1 MSERIDAHH
10 HLWRYQRDDYPWIRD
25 DMKVL
30 ATDFLEADLER
41 AASGCKIDGT
51 VAVQARQSVDET
63 LWLLKT
69 AETSR
74 LIRGIVGWAPIAS
87 PEFPELLGNLQIN
100 PKLKGLR
107 HLIQD
112 EPDDEFILR
121 ADFNRGIAEL
131 QRCGLVYDILVFERH
146 LPAAVAFVDRH
157 PNQVF
162 VLDHIG
168 KPRIAHHQL
177 EPWRANIRDL
187 ARRQNVYCK
196 LSGLVTEA
204 DWTKWQPAD
213 LRPYVQVVL
222 DAFGPSRILAGSDW
236 PVCLL
241 AAGYDRWFF
250 TLGQF
255 LASLSA
261 TEQSL
266 IYGEVAASVYRLPA
280 PSQTFRAQGRR

>member
-25 DMKVL
+25 DMKAL
-30 ATDFLEADLER
+30 ATDFLEADLEHE
-41 AASGCKIDGT
+41 ASGCKIDGT

-63 LWLLKT
+63 FWLLKT

-74 LIRGIVGWAPIAS
+74 LIRGVVGWAPIAS
-87 PEFPELLGNLQIN
+87 PEFPKLLGDLQMN

-131 QRCGLVYDILVFERH
+131 QRSGLVYDILIFERH
-146 LPAAVAFVDRH
+146 LPAAIAFVDRH

-168 KPRIAHHQL
+168 KPRIAQHQL
-177 EPWRANIRDL
+177 EPWRTNVREL

-204 DWTKWQPAD
+204 DWAKWQPAD

-241 AAGYDRWFF
+241 AAGYARWFF
-250 TLGQF
+250 TLNQF

-261 TEQSL
+261 TEQGL

-280 PSQTFRAQGRR
+280 PTRTSSAQGRG

>member
-1 MSERIDAHH
+1 MPERIDAHH
-10 HLWRYQRDDYPWIRD
+10 HLWRYRRDDYPWIRD
-25 DMKVL
+25 DMKTL
-30 ATDFLEADLER
+30 ARDFLVADLDEE
-41 AASGCKIDGT
+41 ASGCKIDGT
-51 VAVQARQSVDET
+51 VAVQARHSVDET
-63 LWLLKT
+63 LWLLQT

-74 LIRGIVGWAPIAS
+74 LIRGVVGWAPIAS
-87 PEFPELLGNLQIN
+87 PEFPKLLSHLQMN

-107 HLIQD
+107 HIIQD

-131 QRCGLVYDILVFERH
+131 QRSGLVYDILIFERH
-146 LPAAVAFVDRH
+146 LPAAIVFVDRH

-168 KPRIAHHQL
+168 KPRIAQHQL
-177 EPWRANIRDL
+177 EPWRANIREL

-204 DWTKWQPAD
+204 DWIKWQPAD

-222 DAFGPSRILAGSDW
+222 DAFGPGRILAGSDW

-261 TEQSL
+261 TEQGL
-266 IYGEVAASVYRLPA
+266 IYGEVAASVYHLA
-280 PSQTFRAQGRR
+280 VTMQTSGTQGGR

>member
-10 HLWRYQRDDYPWIRD
+10 HLWHYRRDDYPWIRD
-25 DMKVL
+25 DMEVL
-30 ATDFLEADLER
+30 ARDFLETELEQE
-41 AASGCKIDGT
+41 ASGCRIDGT

-74 LIRGIVGWAPIAS
+74 LIRGVVGWAPIAS
-87 PEFPELLGNLQIN
+87 PEFPKQLSDLQMN

-121 ADFNRGIAEL
+121 PDFNRGIAEL
-131 QRCGLVYDILVFERH
+131 QPSGLVYDILIFERH
-146 LPAAVAFVDRH
+146 LPAAISFVDRH
-157 PNQVF
+157 PNQMF

-168 KPRIAHHQL
+168 KPRIAQHQL
-177 EPWRANIRDL
+177 EPWRANVREL

-204 DWTKWQPAD
+204 DWIKWQPAD

-222 DAFGPSRILAGSDW
+222 DAFGPGRILAGSDW

-261 TEQSL
+261 AEQSL
-266 IYGEVAASVYRLPA
+266 IYGEVAASVYQLPA
-280 PSQTFRAQGRR
+280 ATPTSGAQGRR

>member
-10 HLWRYQRDDYPWIRD
+10 HLWHYRRDDYPWIRD
-25 DMKVL
+25 DMEVL
-30 ATDFLEADLER
+30 ARDFLETELEQE
-41 AASGCKIDGT
+41 ASGCRIDGT

-74 LIRGIVGWAPIAS
+74 LIRGVVGWAPIAS
-87 PEFPELLGNLQIN
+87 PEFPKQLSDLQMN

-121 ADFNRGIAEL
+121 PDFNRGIAEL
-131 QRCGLVYDILVFERH
+131 QPSGLVYDILIFERH
-146 LPAAVAFVDRH
+146 LPAAISFVDRH
-157 PNQVF
+157 PNQMF

-168 KPRIAHHQL
+168 KPRIAQHQL
-177 EPWRANIRDL
+177 EPWRANVREL

-204 DWTKWQPAD
+204 DWIKWQPAD

-261 TEQSL
+261 AEQGL
-266 IYGEVAASVYRLPA
+266 IYGEVAASVYQLPA
-280 PSQTFRAQGRR
+280 ATPTSGAQGRR